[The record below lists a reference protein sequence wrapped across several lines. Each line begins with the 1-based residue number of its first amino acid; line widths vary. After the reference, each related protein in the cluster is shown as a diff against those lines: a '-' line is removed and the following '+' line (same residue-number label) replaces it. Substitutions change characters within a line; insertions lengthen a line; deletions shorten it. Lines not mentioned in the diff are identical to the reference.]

1 MARKVKESGIDW
13 IKTIPVEWEVNRL
26 KNIFTFGKG
35 LPITKENLTETGID
49 VISYGQ
55 IHSKNNNGLEI
66 NNALIRF
73 VSQSYLESHKGS
85 LVDREDFIFADTS
98 EDLQGCGNCVYVD
111 TDKQLFAGYH
121 TIILRSNSGCNNK
134 YFAYLFKSDIWRSQI
149 RSRVSGIKLFSITQK
164 ILRETTIIIPPIEE
178 QKRIVKFLDEKV
190 SEIDNIIL
198 KTKESIEHY
207 KKYKQAIITEVALGG
222 LDKAVAT
229 KNSGIDWIG
238 NIPEHWKI
246 KPFKFVMTERNEK
259 NIPVKTDERLA
270 LSIDKGITTY
280 AEKTTNLDRFKD
292 DVTQYKLAYEGD
304 LVFNSMNM
312 IVGAIGYSN
321 YFGCVS
327 PAYYTYY
334 DNVEGHYTSKYY
346 EYIFRSKTMRKV
358 LFSLG
363 KGIMAIDRG
372 DDKINTCRLKVS
384 RDDLRCLKV
393 PVPTEQEQQEIV
405 KYLDAK
411 CTEIDAL
418 IAKKEAFAEEM
429 EAYKKSLIYECVTG
443 KKEV

>member
-1 MARKVKESGIDW
+1 MARTMKDSGIDL
-13 IKTIPVEWEVNRL
+13 IGMIPVYW
-26 KNIFTFGKG
+26 NIKKAKYIASSFQKG
-35 LPITKENLTETGID
+35 NGITKEEIFLDGDIQCVRYGEIYSKYEQQFTNTVSLTKLKE
-49 VISYGQ
+49 ISSPRYIYHGD
-55 IHSKNNNGLEI
+55 I
-66 NNALIRF
+66 
-73 VSQSYLESHKGS
+73 
-85 LVDREDFIFADTS
+85 
-98 EDLQGCGNCVYVD
+98 
-111 TDKQLFAGYH
+111 LFAG
-121 TIILRSNSGCNNK
+121 TGELVEEIGKNIVFLGSEPCLAGG
-134 YFAYLFKSDIWRSQI
+134 D
-149 RSRVSGIKLFSITQK
+149 
-164 ILRETTIIIPPIEE
+164 IIIMKHSQNPIFMNYALNSIYSQQQKSRGKAKLKVVHISATDIGNILIALPPINE
-178 QKRIVKFLDEKV
+178 QEKIADFLDEKV
-190 SEIDNIIL
+190 SEIDNIIS

-207 KKYKQAIITEVALGG
+207 KKYKQAVITEIALGG
-222 LDKAVAT
+222 LNKAVTT

-246 KPFKFVMTERNEK
+246 TPFKFVMTERNEK

-372 DDKINTCRLKVS
+372 GDKINTCRLKVS

-411 CTEIDAL
+411 CAEIDAL
-418 IAKKEAFAEEM
+418 IAKKEAFVEEM
-429 EAYKKSLIYECVTG
+429 ETYKKSLIYEYVTG
-443 KKEV
+443 KKEVL

>member
-1 MARKVKESGIDW
+1 MARMMKDSGIDW
-13 IKTIPVEWEVNRL
+13 LGTIPETWEVVPL
-26 KNIFTFGKG
+26 KYKVKLNQETLTDSTSPDYEFDYVEIGSVNLIDGIKSYEHMKFVDAPSRARRIIKKDDIIVSTVRTYLKAIAKV
-35 LPITKENLTETGID
+35 PNKENLVASTGFAVLTPCNINANYLGYMVKTNYFTETVTSHSVG
-49 VISYGQ
+49 VSYPA
-55 IHSKNNNGLEI
+55 I
-66 NNALIRF
+66 NAND
-73 VSQSYLESHKGS
+73 
-85 LVDREDFIFADTS
+85 LVGF
-98 EDLQGCGNCVYVD
+98 
-111 TDKQLFAGYH
+111 
-121 TIILRSNSGCNNK
+121 
-134 YFAYLFKSDIWRSQI
+134 
-149 RSRVSGIKLFSITQK
+149 K
-164 ILRETTIIIPPIEE
+164 ILVPPLEE
-178 QKRIVKFLDEKV
+178 QSKIARFLDERIGEV
-190 SEIDNIIL
+190 DTIIS
-198 KTKESIEHY
+198 KTKESIEEY
-207 KKYKQAIITEVALGG
+207 KKYKQAVITEVALGG
-222 LDKAVAT
+222 LNKAVTT
-229 KNSGIDWIG
+229 KSSGIDWIG

-327 PAYYTYY
+327 PVYYTYY

-393 PVPTEQEQQEIV
+393 PVPTEREQQEIV

-411 CTEIDAL
+411 CAEIDAL
-418 IAKKEAFAEEM
+418 IAKKEAFVEEM
-429 EAYKKSLIYECVTG
+429 EAYKKSLIYEYVTG
-443 KKEV
+443 KKEVL

>member
-1 MARKVKESGIDW
+1 MARIMKDSGIDW
-13 IKTIPVEWEVNRL
+13 LGMIPNDWEVRKV
-26 KNIFTFGKG
+26 KNYYKMQTGFTPDTKNPDFYDDEYGYDWVTIGDLNGGKYI
-35 LPITKENLTETGID
+35 PETTKGKISKKYVDEYTPEIIPKGSLLYSFKLSVGQVAFADRDVYSNEAIASFIKDENINLNFLFYSSCMIVENANENIYGAKILNQELIRNASIVFPPLEEQQKIADFLDDKVGEID
-49 VISYGQ
+49 VI
-55 IHSKNNNGLEI
+55 ISKTK
-66 NNALIRF
+66 A
-73 VSQSYLESHKGS
+73 S
-85 LVDREDFIFADTS
+85 
-98 EDLQGCGNCVYVD
+98 
-111 TDKQLFAGYH
+111 
-121 TIILRSNSGCNNK
+121 
-134 YFAYLFKSDIWRSQI
+134 
-149 RSRVSGIKLFSITQK
+149 
-164 ILRETTIIIPPIEE
+164 IEE
-178 QKRIVKFLDEKV
+178 
-190 SEIDNIIL
+190 
-198 KTKESIEHY
+198 Y
-207 KKYKQAIITEVALGG
+207 KKYKQAVITEVALGG
-222 LDKAVAT
+222 LDKVVTT
-229 KNSGIDWIG
+229 KNSSIDWIG
-238 NIPEHWKI
+238 NIPEHWEI

-259 NIPVKTDERLA
+259 NIPVKTNERLA

-327 PAYYTYY
+327 PVYYTYY

-393 PVPTEQEQQEIV
+393 PVPTDQEQQEIV

-411 CTEIDAL
+411 CAEIDAL
-418 IAKKEAFAEEM
+418 IAKKEAFVEEM
-429 EAYKKSLIYECVTG
+429 EAYKKSLIYEYVTG
-443 KKEV
+443 KKEVL